1 MTDSPLTRVLS
12 LSVAVWVPSPST
24 LAFRQQRWFS
34 VKATRINLPRQNLDG
49 CTIAAVLLRHGE
61 ELLRRPSSLLDVAAW
76 IAALTRSPCV
86 VVSILRVLLEC
97 HPAQETAY
105 TLAWA
110 KNAWWLPPLGTENR
124 FSMLFTMA
132 STVALR

>member
-61 ELLRRPSSLLDVAAW
+61 ELLRRS
-76 IAALTRSPCV
+76 
-86 VVSILRVLLEC
+86 
-97 HPAQETAY
+97 HPAF
-105 TLAWA
+105 L
-110 KNAWWLPPLGTENR
+110 
-124 FSMLFTMA
+124 MLRHGL
-132 STVALR
+132 LR